1 MKTGF
6 IPIKLEKFVEKYIKS
21 NQGTSR
27 KEITNRLKAALSDY
41 KSGIKCEC
49 GNTIW
54 VIGSA
59 VVGNACFTC
68 ITGEAMPDDD
78 YEIDEACEK

>member
-6 IPIKLEKFVEKYIKS
+6 IPVKLEKFVEKYIKS
-21 NQGTSR
+21 NHGTSR
-27 KEITNRLKAALSDY
+27 KEITNGLKAALSDY
-41 KSGIKCEC
+41 KSGKKCDC
-49 GNTIW
+49 GNPIW

-59 VVGNACFTC
+59 VAGNACFTC